1 MRTASPRFL
10 ALITV
15 LTALGGCSA
24 RSGAGR
30 SLGPPLDEHA
40 AEFRAIAVACPAAD
54 ADPVVIVLDARG
66 PHTAE
71 LGDGGWTLESMGS
84 TAPGVQWYG
93 LTAGDL
99 DGDGGDE
106 LVLWGFRPQL
116 VSLVLT
122 WRDGELV
129 RVAGPVPQLL
139 RIVRCSGEALL
150 FGQRAGTSGPFSGPV
165 FRHDLVDGELRRGE
179 AMGALVDILDFF
191 FGPAEGEEVLYAWDA
206 GGKLERRQ
214 NGVAVWRG
222 DEVTMTR
229 PLNRERER
237 ENLLGESH
245 TEIDEYPPLPVVLD
259 LDADGTDEVLVVT
272 SDAPK
277 VQVLERVRVFR
288 GATYTLLGEEERGL
302 APRARSLL
310 LGRFA
315 TGVAATDL
323 DGDGD
328 YEALVTVVLQRR
340 SGVGKGRSAIAV
352 FDASSGD
359 LLEVGRPVG
368 ETGD

>member
-1 MRTASPRFL
+1 M
-10 ALITV
+10 
-15 LTALGGCSA
+15 
-24 RSGAGR
+24 
-30 SLGPPLDEHA
+30 DEHN
-40 AEFRAIAVACPAAD
+40 AEFRSIVVARPSAD

-66 PHTAE
+66 PHTARLDE
-71 LGDGGWTLESMGS
+71 HGWTLESMGA

-93 LTAGDL
+93 LTAGDI

-106 LVLWGFRPQL
+106 LVLWGFRPQM

-122 WRDGELV
+122 WRGGDLV
-129 RVAGPVPQLL
+129 RAAGPVPELL
-139 RIVRCSGEALL
+139 RVVPRHGEDRLY
-150 FGQRAGTSGPFSGPV
+150 GQRAGASGPFSGPV
-165 FRHDLVDGELRRGE
+165 FRHDLVDGDLRRGQ
-179 AMGALVDILDFF
+179 AMGALVDVLDFF
-191 FGPAEGEEVLYAWDA
+191 FGPAEGDEVLYAWDEA
-206 GGKLERRQ
+206 GKLERRQ
-214 NGVAVWRG
+214 SGTAVWRG
-222 DEVTMTR
+222 DDVTMTR
-229 PLNRERER
+229 PLDRERER

-245 TEIDEYPPLPVVLD
+245 TEIDEYPTLPVVLD

-288 GATYTLLGEEERGL
+288 GATYTMMGEEGRGL
-302 APRARSLL
+302 APRAESLM

-328 YEALVTVVLQRR
+328 LEALVTVVLQRR

-352 FDASSGD
+352 FDALSGD
-359 LLEVGRPVG
+359 LLELGRPVG
-368 ETGD
+368 ETTD